1 MNINIKNP
9 YVFIFKLISYIEDI
23 DDYDLSIILRLYL
36 KNNINLAINH
46 NLKKMLMEELILY
59 NKKSSLQFINKF
71 YNFISIKYVLIK
83 LINKLYLYHKKNKD
97 INVILL
103 SKKLWNL
110 SINDQIEYIENVK
123 LQFLAIFDCSK
134 GGILYHHKLRNFNK
148 NNNPSFHIIMENIK
162 ERLLL
167 LLKLFG
173 INLFKELNIP
183 LIKNSDFYNKN
194 ILFYIK
200 YFELI
205 FQKFYKFINETLF
218 IFENYNIIS
227 NKIINLLNPIQL
239 TIIDIC
245 D

>member
-1 MNINIKNP
+1 
-9 YVFIFKLISYIEDI
+9 
-23 DDYDLSIILRLYL
+23 
-36 KNNINLAINH
+36 
-46 NLKKMLMEELILY
+46 
-59 NKKSSLQFINKF
+59 
-71 YNFISIKYVLIK
+71 
-83 LINKLYLYHKKNKD
+83 
-97 INVILL
+97 
-103 SKKLWNL
+103 
-110 SINDQIEYIENVK
+110 
-123 LQFLAIFDCSK
+123 
-134 GGILYHHKLRNFNK
+134 
-148 NNNPSFHIIMENIK
+148 MENIK

-173 INLFKELNIP
+173 IDLFKELNIP

-205 FQKFYKFINETLF
+205 FNKFNKFINETLF

-239 TIIDIC
+239 TIIDIS